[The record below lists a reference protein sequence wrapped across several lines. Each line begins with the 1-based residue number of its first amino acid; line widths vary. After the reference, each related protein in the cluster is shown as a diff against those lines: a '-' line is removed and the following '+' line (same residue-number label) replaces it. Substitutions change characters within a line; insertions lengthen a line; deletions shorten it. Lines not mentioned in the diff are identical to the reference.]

1 MGADQALVQAAMK
14 ESLSAADIST
24 PDLTNLYK
32 STIGMGQAYSK
43 VAHDIFGRYR
53 KK

>member
-24 PDLTNLYK
+24 PDFT
-32 STIGMGQAYSK
+32 K
-43 VAHDIFGRYR
+43 VL
-53 KK
+53 